1 MHRKITSD
9 DVEGYASHI
18 PREEVKLV
26 KDEDLVFK
34 KGLLTQASGTT
45 SAKLMPKVRLYVFV
59 VQLYVRD
66 TYSSVKLKMAHSEV
80 YSNIALINP
89 RHTCTGELL

>member
-18 PREEVKLV
+18 PKEEVELV

-34 KGLLTQASGTT
+34 KGLLTKASGKI
-45 SAKLMPKVRLYVFV
+45 SAKLMPKVRFMCGYCACVCKS
-59 VQLYVRD
+59 
-66 TYSSVKLKMAHSEV
+66 YSSVKLKTAHSQ
-80 YSNIALINP
+80 IAM
-89 RHTCTGELL
+89 